1 MPGVDLG
8 IVYSGFQI
16 ELMKN
21 TLPRHMHRDVICYN
35 RKRWSARE
43 LVEARVV
50 DVAADGGREKVLEQ
64 ALRLAKTL
72 EPKGSGPARR
82 ALGPIKRK
90 LHAKALAV
98 LEEGSGSDAM
108 GFSGRREGDNYA
120 PPRIPR
126 L

>member
-1 MPGVDLG
+1 MPVDLG

-21 TLPRHMHRDVICYN
+21 TLPGIC
-35 RKRWSARE
+35 RVSMLQQEAMVGESISW
-43 LVEARVV
+43 ARVV

-72 EPKGSGPARR
+72 VPRAAAQLR